1 MKQPTLL
8 ELKPIIAEYAV
19 ALCQDQ
25 KLNLTM
31 QEAIAKAIEHFKGD
45 KENESM

>member
-19 ALCQDQ
+19 ELCLDE
-25 KLNLTM
+25 KTNLTM
-31 QEAIAKAIEHFKGD
+31 QEAIDKAIKKFEGE
-45 KENESM
+45 KE